1 MENQYSELGDVT
13 FCDSRLVGRHGTG
26 VHDSMWDYR
35 SEHQKRLV
43 LMEGA
48 DSARAGILNRKY
60 LCHFCAVS
68 NINMCVRTA

>member
-1 MENQYSELGDVT
+1 
-13 FCDSRLVGRHGTG
+13 
-26 VHDSMWDYR
+26 MWDYR
-35 SEHQKRLV
+35 SEHQKQLV